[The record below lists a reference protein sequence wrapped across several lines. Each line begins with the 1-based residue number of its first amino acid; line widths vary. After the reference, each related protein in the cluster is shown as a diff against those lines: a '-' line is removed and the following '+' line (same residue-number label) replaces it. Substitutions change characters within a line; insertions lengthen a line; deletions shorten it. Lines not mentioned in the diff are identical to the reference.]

1 MLRKSAISYAVAI
14 AAVTVAVLVRWLLD
28 PWLGDDQP
36 LVTLFGA
43 VAVAEWLG
51 GPYPTVVG
59 AILGYLACDWLFQA
73 PRGAIGFENLPTL
86 IGFIAYLISCAV
98 IVGFGEVMR
107 RARVRAE
114 RLGEE
119 LREEVT
125 RRKRSEDVLRD
136 YAEQLEQA
144 DRHKDEFLATL
155 SHELRNP
162 LGPIT
167 NAVQLLKEIGPSDP
181 ELVWNREVIERQVEY
196 IVRLLDDLL
205 DVNRVTRNKLELR
218 KTLVTLPQV
227 VQCAIETSRSH
238 IDDAGHE
245 LTVSLPTEPV
255 YIEADAIRLA
265 QVFSNLLNNAAK
277 FTRAGGHI
285 WLSAERQG
293 NEIAVSVK
301 DNGIGIQPEML
312 PRVFEMF
319 SQAEPLYERSHEGLG
334 IGLWLVK
341 SLVEMHGGFITARSD
356 GVGKGSEFTVRLP
369 VITSNVT
376 ADSGRAPKDDESQR
390 GKIYR
395 ILVVDDRKNAADILA
410 KLLRTKGHEV
420 HTAYDGQEAL
430 LAAEKFRPEVV
441 LLDIGMPDM
450 NGYEVCRQI
459 RKQSCGE
466 GTYLI
471 AVSGWGQ
478 EQDRRRS
485 AEAGFDYHLVKPVH
499 SAILVKVLDSISTS
513 SPVNTGSS
521 STATNSLV

>member
-1 MLRKSAISYAVAI
+1 MSKKSANSYGVAI

-43 VAVAEWLG
+43 VAVAEWFS

-59 AILGYLACDWLFQA
+59 AILGYLVCDWLFQA
-73 PRGAIGFENLPTL
+73 PRGAIGVENLQTV

-114 RLGEE
+114 QLGEV

-125 RRKRSEDVLRD
+125 RRRRSEDVLRD
-136 YAEQLEQA
+136 YAEQLKQA
-144 DRHKDEFLATL
+144 DRHKDEFLAIL

-162 LGPIT
+162 LGPIS
-167 NAVQLLKEIGPSDP
+167 NAVELLKGIGPSDS
-181 ELVWNREVIERQVEY
+181 EFVWNREVIERQVEY

-218 KTLVTLPQV
+218 KTRVTSAQV
-227 VQCAIETSRSH
+227 LQGAIETSQPG
-238 IDDAGHE
+238 INNAGHE

-265 QVFSNLLNNAAK
+265 QVFSNLLNNATK
-277 FTRAGGHI
+277 FTPEGGHI
-285 WLSAERQG
+285 RLSAEREG
-293 NEIAVSVK
+293 DEITVSVK

-319 SQAEPLYERSHEGLG
+319 AQAEPLYERSREGLG

-341 SLVEMHGGFITARSD
+341 SLVEMHGGTITARSD

-369 VITSNVT
+369 VITSKVT
-376 ADSGRAPKDDESQR
+376 ADSGRKREDDESQR

-395 ILVVDDRKNAADILA
+395 ILVVDDRKNSADILT
-410 KLLRTKGHEV
+410 KLLKKNRHDV
-420 HTAYDGQEAL
+420 QTAYGGQEAL
-430 LAAEKFRPEVV
+430 LAAEKFKPEVV
-441 LLDIGMPDM
+441 LLDIGMPNM
-450 NGYEVCRQI
+450 NGFEVCRQI
-459 RKQSCGE
+459 RKQPWGE
-466 GTYLI
+466 AMYLI

-478 EQDRRRS
+478 EQDRHRS
-485 AEAGFDYHLVKPVH
+485 AEAGFDHHLVKPVH
-499 SAILVKVLDSISTS
+499 SEILMKVLDSIRTS
-513 SPVNTGSS
+513 RLINTESCP
-521 STATNSLV
+521 TLPPL

>member
-1 MLRKSAISYAVAI
+1 MSKRSVSSYGFAI

-59 AILGYLACDWLFQA
+59 AVLGYLVCDWLFQA
-73 PRGAIGFENLPTL
+73 PRGAIGVENLQNV

-107 RARVRAE
+107 RARMRAE

-136 YAEQLEQA
+136 YADQLKQA
-144 DRHKDEFLATL
+144 DRHKNQFLATL
-155 SHELRNP
+155 AHELRNP
-162 LGPIT
+162 LGPIS
-167 NAVQLLKEIGPSDP
+167 NAAQLLKEIRPSDP
-181 ELVWNREVIERQVEY
+181 ELIWSREVIERQVEY
-196 IVRLLDDLL
+196 MVRLLDDLL
-205 DVNRVTRNKLELR
+205 DVNRISRNKLELR
-218 KTLVTLPQV
+218 KTRITLAGV
-227 VQCAIETSRSH
+227 VQNAIETSRSH
-238 IDDAGHE
+238 IDDACHE
-245 LTVSLPTEPV
+245 LTVSLPTEPT

-277 FTRAGGHI
+277 FTREGGKI
-285 WLSAERQG
+285 WLSVERKG

-312 PRVFEMF
+312 PHVFEMF

-341 SLVEMHGGFITARSD
+341 SLVEMQGGFITAQSD

-369 VITSNVT
+369 VITSHMT
-376 ADSGRAPKDDESQR
+376 IASGHAREDDESQR

-395 ILVVDDRKNAADILA
+395 ILVVDDQKNAADILA
-410 KLLRTKGHEV
+410 KLLKKKGHDV
-420 HTAYDGQEAL
+420 QTAYDGEEAL
-430 LAAEKFRPEVV
+430 LAAETFRPEVV
-441 LLDIGMPDM
+441 LLDIGMPKM

-459 RKQSCGE
+459 RKQPWSE
-466 GTYLI
+466 GMYLI

-478 EQDRRRS
+478 EQDRRGS
-485 AEAGFDYHLVKPVH
+485 TEAGFDYHLVKPVH
-499 SAILVKVLDSISTS
+499 SANLMKILDSISTS
-513 SPVNTGSS
+513 SRK
-521 STATNSLV
+521 TNYESIHV